1 MIADIA
7 SIVPFSAPRDF
18 ATRTRD
24 GSLDALGAVDA
35 VFDLSRS
42 SGDPLRAISNLDGPA
57 LEEFIA
63 MTVRLLKAGIVGTET
78 YDRDGRPYTT
88 FITTGMADPELRG
101 LPYYRD
107 RFDTERLLNARA

>member
-1 MIADIA
+1 MIADST
-7 SIVPFSAPRDF
+7 SISPFNSILRSAGQSRGNP
-18 ATRTRD
+18 
-24 GSLDALGAVDA
+24 LDSFHAVEA

-42 SGDPLRAISNLDGPA
+42 SGDPLRSIANLDKEA
-57 LEEFIA
+57 LEEFIT

>member
-1 MIADIA
+1 LITDTT
-7 SIVPFSAPRDF
+7 SINLFNSIPKPAGQSRDNPL
-18 ATRTRD
+18 D
-24 GSLDALGAVDA
+24 SLQAVDA

-42 SGDPLRAISNLDGPA
+42 SGDPLRSIANLDPEA
-57 LEEFIA
+57 LDEFIT

>member
-1 MIADIA
+1 MFTDITSTSPLN
-7 SIVPFSAPRDF
+7 SILRPSALPQDKP
-18 ATRTRD
+18 
-24 GSLDALGAVDA
+24 LDALQAVEA
-35 VFDLSRS
+35 MFDLSRS
-42 SGDPLRAISNLDGPA
+42 SGDPLRSIANLDEDA
-57 LEEFIA
+57 LDEFIT

>member
-1 MIADIA
+1 
-7 SIVPFSAPRDF
+7 
-18 ATRTRD
+18 
-24 GSLDALGAVDA
+24 
-35 VFDLSRS
+35 
-42 SGDPLRAISNLDGPA
+42 
-57 LEEFIA
+57 
-63 MTVRLLKAGIVGTET
+63 LKAGIVGTET

>member
-1 MIADIA
+1 MIADIT
-7 SIVPFSAPRDF
+7 SIGPFDSIHKPAGRS
-18 ATRTRD
+18 RG
-24 GSLDALGAVDA
+24 GSLDALHAVDA
-35 VFDLSRS
+35 AFDLSRS
-42 SGDPLRAISNLDGPA
+42 RGGPLRAIANLDKAA

-88 FITTGMADPELRG
+88 FITTGMADPKLRG

-107 RFDTERLLNARA
+107 RFDTGRVLSARA